1 MRIPDIELQNISR
14 YRGELMGA
22 AMLFIMLFQVE
33 LARSDLFYG

>member
-22 AMLFIMLFQVE
+22 ASPKIPNIPHK
-33 LARSDLFYG
+33 